1 MLTIKVVDFTIINSL
16 LIELILANGTKEGD
30 AFLTYRITVYLL
42 GMFVNFFG
50 VALIINA
57 ALGAGFW
64 ASFFIGLSDLFG
76 LTVGTWT
83 GIFQFL
89 IIFLNAWLIKQAP
102 EYKAVIPVVLES
114 LILDFWLVIVFSRID
129 FTTAP
134 YAVQIVMLIAG
145 VIFCGL
151 GVAIYILPEF
161 PRGPMNQL
169 FLAIGKRFNVSL
181 GTGQTIVAVIVTIS
195 AYLIGGPVGVGTL
208 ANMFFLGPG
217 IQFWYT
223 HAYPM
228 YYRLHPAYQD
238 ELELV

>member
-1 MLTIKVVDFTIINSL
+1 MS
-16 LIELILANGTKEGD
+16 
-30 AFLTYRITVYLL
+30 YRITVYLI

-50 VALIINA
+50 VALIVNA

-76 LTVGTWT
+76 FTVGTWT

-89 IIFLNAWLIKQAP
+89 IIFLNAWLVRQAP
-102 EYKAVIPVVLES
+102 EYKAIIPVVLES
-114 LILDFWLVIVFSRID
+114 LILDFWLEVVFSN
-129 FTTAP
+129 FNFATAP

-195 AYLIGGPVGVGTL
+195 AYLIGGPVGIGTL
-208 ANMFFLGPG
+208 ANMLFLGPG

-223 HAYPM
+223 HAYPV
-228 YYRLHPAYQD
+228 YYRLHPQYQD